1 MELQILIVAAVVA
14 AVLAIIVLSVNV
26 RTRGKE
32 QEILRELGFAAQD
45 PPPSALTEA
54 LRHLYSDK
62 GSKTEIQITRCLR
75 LRGRAADVFF
85 VDFQAGE
92 SEKSSYRQAM
102 RSLHAINPSWK
113 LPRVTVLTLKEPEG
127 LGERMIASALE
138 GVLGKHL
145 GKIDT
150 SGLGDFSQRAK
161 VFSEDEHAAR
171 RLLTGP
177 VRKALLAMP
186 YGLFEAHGTAF
197 CLGRPAQAGPGKWT
211 QEDWRGL
218 SDAVRALAEEL
229 AHLP

>member
-1 MELQILIVAAVVA
+1 MELQILIVAAVMA
-14 AVLAIIVLSVNV
+14 AVLAMVVLGVNV
-26 RTRGKE
+26 RTRAKE
-32 QEILRELGFAAQD
+32 DESLRELGFAAQD
-45 PPPSALTEA
+45 PPPAALAEA
-54 LRHLYSDK
+54 LRHLYADK
-62 GSKTEIQITRCLR
+62 DAKTEIQITRCLR
-75 LRGRAADVFF
+75 LRGRAADVYF

-92 SEKSSYRQAM
+92 SEKSSYSQAM

-127 LGERMIASALE
+127 LTDRMIASTLE
-138 GVLGKHL
+138 GLLGKLL

-161 VFSEDEHAAR
+161 VFAVDEHAAR

-177 VRKALLAMP
+177 VRQALLAMP

-197 CLGRPAQAGPGKWT
+197 FLGRPAQAGPGKWT

-218 SDAVRALAEEL
+218 TDAVRAVAEEL